1 MGLVYQKCEKE
12 SVVCGGVHGRYG
24 IPAWSA
30 GRVQRQKGH
39 TASLFARTSNVPFRF
54 LTILTL
60 NTILV
65 TFFVS
70 ASLISS
76 PTMILEAREVAASV
90 QH

>member
-1 MGLVYQKCEKE
+1 
-12 SVVCGGVHGRYG
+12 
-24 IPAWSA
+24 
-30 GRVQRQKGH
+30 
-39 TASLFARTSNVPFRF
+39 VPFRF